1 MVGLVVQPMGGAAI
15 VFLAVTIVSV
25 TGLAPIGKALAG
37 YGDPVV
43 WLVLAAFFIS
53 RGMIKTG
60 LGRRI
65 ALHFIKWLGKSSLGL
80 GYGLASTELVLGTII
95 PSTGARSGGVIFPIG
110 KSLSETYDSHPGPT
124 AKRLGAF
131 LMVLLYNTNVIVCA
145 MFLTGQASN
154 PLIAA
159 FARDSAHVSIS
170 YSKWLVAAIV
180 PGLLAF
186 AIVPLVIY
194 RIFPPEVKNTPA
206 AVDVARTDLIR
217 LGAMSREEK
226 LMSGVFAFVLILW
239 LTQSLHHIDY
249 SAVALLGVAVLLIT
263 NVLSWEDMLA
273 ERNAWDVFVWY
284 GGLLQ
289 LAKLLSETGVTKW
302 FADYSASYISG
313 WQWWTALVVLG
324 LIFFYA
330 HYAFASITA
339 HATAMYVPFLAV
351 CIASGAPP
359 IVEVLVLAHFANL
372 SAGLTHYGT
381 TPAPIYFGAGYVTQ
395 REWWRVGL
403 AVSVVNIIIWGTI
416 GPLWWHILGWW

>member
-1 MVGLVVQPMGGAAI
+1 MSRSTTSKWLAVIGAGLLILLLPRPAVVTPNGWYLLAVFVATMVGLVVQPMGGAAI

-25 TGLAPIGKALAG
+25 TGLAPISKALAG

-110 KSLSETYDSHPGPT
+110 KSLSETYDSHPGVT

-206 AVDVARTDLIR
+206 AVDVARTDLAR
-217 LGAMSREEK
+217 LGAMTREEK

-249 SAVALLGVAVLLIT
+249 SAVALLGVAVLLMT

-289 LAKLLSETGVTKW
+289 LAKMISETPLPIPRSVTCSPIHIRK
-302 FADYSASYISG
+302 
-313 WQWWTALVVLG
+313 T
-324 LIFFYA
+324 
-330 HYAFASITA
+330 
-339 HATAMYVPFLAV
+339 VPAV
-351 CIASGAPP
+351 MMQ
-359 IVEVLVLAHFANL
+359 
-372 SAGLTHYGT
+372 
-381 TPAPIYFGAGYVTQ
+381 TQ
-395 REWWRVGL
+395 TNPCQKSW
-403 AVSVVNIIIWGTI
+403 
-416 GPLWWHILGWW
+416 